1 MKKRKKKEEDEDEPE
16 RFRRKDEGA
25 LAEHLKVVHS
35 LTTVEDF
42 DRSYKFTI
50 LKFDVS
56 NLDLAEQ
63 KWIDI
68 I

>member
-1 MKKRKKKEEDEDEPE
+1 M
-16 RFRRKDEGA
+16 RKDEGV